1 VDLKDKYREVVELL
15 RAAQEDAR
23 RSRKR
28 TYPGLG
34 RQTGM
39 FSLPVDRG
47 EEQLVLPAR
56 VHRCKMQFLRKSWC
70 HQATAQHAQ
79 KGRSG
84 R

>member
-15 RAAQEDAR
+15 RDAQEDAR

-39 FSLPVDRG
+39 FSLPADRG
-47 EEQLVLPAR
+47 EAGLD
-56 VHRCKMQFLRKSWC
+56 
-70 HQATAQHAQ
+70 
-79 KGRSG
+79 
-84 R
+84 